1 MNMKMRK
8 INEIIV
14 HCTATKEGQHF
25 TVDDV
30 RRWHL
35 ERKFVDIGYHYLV
48 LLDGTIQEGR
58 PIETIGAH
66 CVGHNAHSIGVC
78 YVGGLDKNGKAADT
92 RTPEQKAS
100 LFHLLTELKQR
111 YPAAAIHGHRD
122 FASKACPCFD
132 ATQEYKNL

>member
-1 MNMKMRK
+1 MKMRK

-66 CVGHNAHSIGVC
+66 CVGHNAHSIGIC

-100 LFHLLTELKQR
+100 LLHLLTELKQR

-122 FASKACPCFD
+122 FAPKACPCFD

>member
-66 CVGHNAHSIGVC
+66 CVGHNAHSIRVC
-78 YVGGLDKNGKAADT
+78 YVGGLDKNGKADDT

-100 LFHLLTELKQR
+100 LLHLLTELKQH
-111 YPAAAIHGHRD
+111 YPAVTIHGHRD
-122 FASKACPCFD
+122 FAPKACPCFD